1 MSGGFLAGVQ
11 SPGVSYTLKTAV
23 TKAGTLVSKTNVLG
37 EMDVTGAGAKPDGYT
52 MGTTYDAFGV
62 AQAAVKGAV
71 LPLIE
76 GNVIEVPLLA
86 TNAEIAVG
94 DELETTAAGTVDKK
108 DGAGEVVGIALEA
121 VGANDGTF
129 VRMLVSKYTASA

>member
-11 SPGVSYTLKTAV
+11 SPGVSYTMATAI
-23 TKAGTLVSKTNVLG
+23 TKAGTLVSKDATAG
-37 EMDVTGAGAKPDGYT
+37 QMDVTGAGAKADGYT
-52 MGTTYDAFGV
+52 MGTTYNVFGT
-62 AQAAVKGAV
+62 AESGVKAAV

-108 DGAGEVVGIALEA
+108 AGAGEIVGIALEA
-121 VGANDGTF
+121 KSANDGTW
-129 VRMLVSKYTASA
+129 VKLLVSKYTASA

>member
-11 SPGVSYTLKTAV
+11 SPGVSYTLVTAV
-23 TKAGTLVSKTNVLG
+23 TKAGTLVSKNTTLG
-37 EMDVTGAGAKPDGYT
+37 QMDVTGAGQKADGYT

-62 AQAAVKGAV
+62 AQAGVKGAV

-76 GNVIEVPLLA
+76 GNVIQVPLLA
-86 TNAEIAVG
+86 TNVDIAVG

-108 DGAGEVVGIALEA
+108 DGAGEIVGIALEA
-121 VGANDGTF
+121 IGANDGTF
-129 VRMLVSKYTASA
+129 VRMLVSKYTAAA